1 MAANVETT
9 VKGLAAAYE
18 CTYKLTRM
26 GEAVTYKGDE
36 EAVELVKAAARD
48 AEGVT
53 LVTDMNAKVVW
64 WRRLYHAHP
73 PHPGTRRQVR
83 LLLLRVRPPRSSP
96 APTSRSR
103 TAPRSPSAGAS
114 SRDSSARDQRTMTPI
129 TPE

>member
-53 LVTDMNAKVVW
+53 LVTDMNAKV
-64 WRRLYHAHP
+64 
-73 PHPGTRRQVR
+73 GSEDT
-83 LLLLRVRPPRSSP
+83 

-114 SRDSSARDQRTMTPI
+114 SRDSSRAPTHDDTHHA
-129 TPE
+129 